1 MSMPNIP
8 RFSVDPVLRDSRV
21 LRRYLDLS
29 KFIDLLRTQSL
40 YLRRADLFQDKFEGS
55 FTPSLKAAIEEAY
68 DVNKSD
74 FSYEKFKKELR
85 EGVYVNCWSL
95 GVNDNMALWELYG
108 KSDASVAITT
118 TVGQLRKELE
128 ASPLSG
134 MTNLC
139 KVDYIKHWRDPK
151 ISIIPYSNIF
161 RYKVVAYD
169 FEREVRII
177 YDKFDQNFNKSDKE
191 TGVLLKVRLDR
202 LLRSIVVSPS
212 AQPWFSDLIKDITKR
227 YGITTP
233 VRQSK
238 LAVDPF

>member
-1 MSMPNIP
+1 MPATP
-8 RFSVDPVLRDSRV
+8 RFSVDPVLLDRRV
-21 LRRYLDLS
+21 LRRYLDLP

-68 DVNKSD
+68 NIHKTD

-118 TVGQLRKELE
+118 TVGHLRKEL
-128 ASPLSG
+128 ATSSLPGTTSV
-134 MTNLC
+134 C
-139 KVDYIKHWRDPK
+139 KVEYIKHWRDPK
-151 ISIIPYSNIF
+151 INIIPYSNVF
-161 RYKVVAYD
+161 RYKVIAYD

-177 YDKFDQNFNKSDKE
+177 HDRLEDNFKRSDKE
-191 TGVLLKVRLDR
+191 TGVLLKVRLNQ

-212 AQPWFSDLIKDITKR
+212 AQPWFIDLVKDVTQR

-233 VRQSK
+233 ITKSK
-238 LAVDPF
+238 LAIDPI